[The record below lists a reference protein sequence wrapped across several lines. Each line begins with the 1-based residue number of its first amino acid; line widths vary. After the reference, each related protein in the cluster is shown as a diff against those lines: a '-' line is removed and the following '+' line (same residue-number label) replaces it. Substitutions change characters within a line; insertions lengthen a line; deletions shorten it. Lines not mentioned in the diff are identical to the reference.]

1 MIVTDVLVVEDE
13 PDVRSS
19 VAEILRGAG
28 YRVAEA
34 ADGGEALAVLSS
46 EEVGA
51 VLLDLRM
58 PRMDGMTLLERVQ
71 DPPPVIIVSAHSPD
85 DGERARLGRKVVDVL
100 KKPVHPDVLLDRL
113 GRALE
118 RKDGA

>member
-1 MIVTDVLVVEDE
+1 MSATDVLVVEDE
-13 PDVRSS
+13 PDVRAS
-19 VAEILRGAG
+19 VADILRGAG

-34 ADGGEALAVLSS
+34 ADGKEALAVLSS

-58 PRMDGMTLLERVQ
+58 PRMDGITLVDTLT
-71 DPPPVIIVSAHSPD
+71 DPPPILVVSSHSPD
-85 DGERARLGRKVVDVL
+85 DAERAKLGAKVVDVL

-113 GRALE
+113 GRVLV

>member
-1 MIVTDVLVVEDE
+1 MTGTDVLVVDDE

-34 ADGGEALAVLSS
+34 ADGNEALAVLSS
-46 EEVGA
+46 ETVGA

-58 PRMDGMTLLERVQ
+58 PRMDGMTLVERLE
-71 DPPPVIIVSAHSPD
+71 DPPPILVVSSHSPD
-85 DGERARLGRKVVDVL
+85 DGERARLGRKVVAVL